1 MTGPDGPVTG
11 PDGRN
16 GAYRSPPGASR
27 EDLPGIGAHR
37 YQDHPGAEKY
47 GWLHRGPGPTAAAPG
62 AGVLAMLAD
71 ELAEAERAVRAVRAA
86 LVGGR
91 DAGREVGTDAGGNAG
106 RARDGGGNAGNGR
119 GGGTGGAGGNGG
131 GWQGAA
137 AEAAASALDG
147 LAARA
152 RAGAERDRDSAARIE
167 EYAAS
172 FARLRAAVPAPGPA
186 GERLFDGGVPDD
198 FGVVT
203 GLQVDHRRALLADR
217 LREQATDDAFRAHE
231 AASRRAVH
239 GFPRPGDGR

>member
-1 MTGPDGPVTG
+1 
-11 PDGRN
+11 
-16 GAYRSPPGASR
+16 
-27 EDLPGIGAHR
+27 
-37 YQDHPGAEKY
+37 
-47 GWLHRGPGPTAAAPG
+47 
-62 AGVLAMLAD
+62 MLAD

-152 RAGAERDRDSAARIE
+152 RAATATAARIE